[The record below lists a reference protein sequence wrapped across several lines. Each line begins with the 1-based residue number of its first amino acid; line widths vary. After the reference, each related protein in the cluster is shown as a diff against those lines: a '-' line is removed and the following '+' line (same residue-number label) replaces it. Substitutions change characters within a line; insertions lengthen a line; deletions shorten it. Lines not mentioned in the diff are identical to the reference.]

1 MPCTCR
7 ECLELAAR
15 GADVELLKCALQDP
29 VPFPGLASSSPTQ
42 GLDIPEF
49 PPHTRT
55 SRDECGIQR
64 LQIVPFG
71 LDEVSASELE
81 DPDQRAYIW
90 ELDDGRHTLRHHEHR
105 G

>member
-15 GADVELLKCALQDP
+15 GADVELLRCVALDP
-29 VPFPGLASSSPTQ
+29 ISDGPSTPGQ
-42 GLDIPEF
+42 PEKID
-49 PPHTRT
+49 PGRT
-55 SRDECGIQR
+55 SSEVCPIQR

-71 LDEVSASELE
+71 LDELSAAELE

-90 ELDDGRHTLRHHEHR
+90 ELDHARHAFDDHQHR
-105 G
+105 C